1 MQIAKQRSEF
11 LPAVLSHSSFCGSPP
26 WHSSSSLF
34 HLCSCTMLK
43 LHKDL
48 KEGIFGTIKQMDRQ
62 NWNSGKFMWENDEGE
77 TINFTENRSFSIIL
91 SSVMCKLD
99 SVCKIRAERSLLR
112 RTRAMEEIK
121 RWIKEWE
128 KHLEHPKH
136 QIVAGISQFIT
147 EK

>member
-1 MQIAKQRSEF
+1 
-11 LPAVLSHSSFCGSPP
+11 
-26 WHSSSSLF
+26 
-34 HLCSCTMLK
+34 
-43 LHKDL
+43 
-48 KEGIFGTIKQMDRQ
+48 
-62 NWNSGKFMWENDEGE
+62 MWENDEGE